1 MNFDFTEEQN
11 MLKDSVARFVQ
22 DNYDAQQR
30 RALVASEHGFD
41 KANWQSFAELG
52 WLSIPFDESVGGFGG
67 DAVDLMMIM
76 EQLGQG
82 LVVEPYVATVLQFGG
97 LIQKAGNP
105 AQQEAWLPRLI
116 AGEVQGAFA
125 FLERQSRFDLADVAT
140 TASASGDGWVLN
152 GEKTLVSNAMVA
164 DALVVSVRTSGDT
177 GDTDG
182 ISLVLVDA
190 NAAGVERDGYR
201 LMDGQLVANVRF
213 ADVQVTADALLG
225 EVGGAYAPM
234 QAVVDDVTLAVCAE
248 ALGIMGKLNS
258 ATVEYTGT
266 REQFGVPIGS
276 FQALQHRMVDTFMAY
291 EQTKSLLYRAV
302 CSAKESSEEGDI
314 EGQRNLHALKVMVD
328 RAGKLVGDEALQMHG
343 GIGMTDELDIGHYV
357 KRLISI
363 RTLFGNGDYHQARF
377 NQLSYA

>member
-1 MNFDFTEEQN
+1 MNFQFSEEQN

-22 DNYDAQQR
+22 DNYSAQQR
-30 RALVASEHGFD
+30 RELVASECGFGRD
-41 KANWQSFAELG
+41 NWQAFADLG

-67 DAVDLMMIM
+67 DAIDLMMIM
-76 EQLGQG
+76 EQLGKG
-82 LVVEPYVATVLQFGG
+82 LVVEPYVATVLLFGG
-97 LIQKAGNP
+97 LIQKAGSD
-105 AQQEAWLPRLI
+105 AQRESWLPRVI

-125 FLERQSRFDLADVAT
+125 FLERHSRFELADITT
-140 TASASGDGWVLN
+140 TASASGDGYVIN
-152 GEKTLVSNAMVA
+152 GEKTVVANGLAA
-164 DALVVSVRTSGDT
+164 DALVVSVRSG
-177 GDTDG
+177 GDRFEEDG

-190 NAAGVERDGYR
+190 NAPGIEREGFR
-201 LMDGQLVANVRF
+201 LMDGQLVANIRF
-213 ADVQVTADALLG
+213 NNVAVSADALLG
-225 EVGGAYAPM
+225 EPGSGHAPIK
-234 QAVVDDVTLAVCAE
+234 AVVDDVTLAVCAE
-248 ALGIMGKLNS
+248 ALGIMEKLNS

-302 CSAKESSEEGDI
+302 CSADEGGI

-328 RAGKLVGDEALQMHG
+328 RAGKLVGDEALQLHG

-363 RTLFGNGDYHQARF
+363 RTLFGNGDHHQARF
-377 NQLSYA
+377 NQLAYT

>member
-1 MNFDFTEEQN
+1 MNFDFSEEQN

-41 KANWQSFAELG
+41 KSNWQSFAELG